1 MDISGISSP
10 AVSQASNSKSGDEV
24 AIAVLN
30 KSLDIEAKTAA
41 DLINSVATPS
51 QEIPREKLAP
61 HMGGNV
67 DVRA

>member
-10 AVSQASNSKSGDEV
+10 AVNQASRGKTGDEV
-24 AIAVLN
+24 EIAVLN
-30 KSLDIEAKTAA
+30 KALDIDDKTAN
-41 DLINSVATPS
+41 DLINSVAKPS

-61 HMGGNV
+61 HLGGNV